1 MISISQRHAA
11 LRAMLQEADGGAMIA
26 GVVGSAV
33 SPAVSRSCYGAD
45 IVGVRGG
52 SEGGGRS
59 GRCRRVGVSGRDVGD
74 WRRLGWGWVFWHRQ
88 QTPKKPKGPLRC
100 PEIFFHRG
108 HSRQEGGYQEAPPAP
123 RGREGRPKSNVPP
136 ENTGPRPAELGKN

>member
-11 LRAMLQEADGGAMIA
+11 LRARLHKADVGAVIA

-33 SPAVSRSCYGAD
+33 SPVVSQGWYGAG

-59 GRCRRVGVSGRDVGD
+59 GRCGRVGDSCRDVGF
-74 WRRLGWGWVFWHRQ
+74 WRWMG
-88 QTPKKPKGPLRC
+88 
-100 PEIFFHRG
+100 
-108 HSRQEGGYQEAPPAP
+108 
-123 RGREGRPKSNVPP
+123 
-136 ENTGPRPAELGKN
+136 